1 MRGRGRA
8 LCTKD
13 VTTRG
18 GAVAPW
24 LLLDVNMECGG
35 FFCGGDKKKS
45 DKSFL
50 IGLVVGGGNLLSHTR
65 VQYHWRGRA

>member
-1 MRGRGRA
+1 MENAVGKKEVRGRA
-8 LCTKD
+8 LA
-13 VTTRG
+13 TTG
-18 GAVAPW
+18 GGGGLVLW
-24 LLLDVNMECGG
+24 CGC
-35 FFCGGDKKKS
+35 FLGGYKRKKS